1 MSNSLLLKIISDKG
15 NIKVISKNS
24 GEVSVKVILLKLI
37 MGYCW
42 WANIPVVETIFS
54 VLEDTIKNT
63 MKNVYDYNDLT
74 IDYDYTANDL
84 LEDASKIEVFI
95 NRVTVDE
102 VEIEVNGRYIS
113 FEGQDNRSFLQ
124 KRTAFRRKVHENVFK
139 HLE

>member
-1 MSNSLLLKIISDKG
+1 MSLVLKITSYKG
-15 NIKVISKNS
+15 NIKVISKNG

-42 WANIPVVETIFS
+42 WANIPVVETMFN
-54 VLEDTIKNT
+54 VLEEMIKNT
-63 MKNVYDYNDLT
+63 MKNVYNYKDLT
-74 IDYDYTANDL
+74 IDYDYMANDR

-95 NRVTVDE
+95 NSVTVDE
-102 VEIEVNGRYIS
+102 IEIEVSGRYIS

-124 KRTAFRRKVHENVFK
+124 KKTAFRRKVHENVFK